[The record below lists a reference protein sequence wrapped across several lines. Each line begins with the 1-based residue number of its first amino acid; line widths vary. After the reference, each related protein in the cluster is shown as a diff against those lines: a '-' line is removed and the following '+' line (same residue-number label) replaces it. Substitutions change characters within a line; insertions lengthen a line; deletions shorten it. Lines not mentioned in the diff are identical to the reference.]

1 MPNAVKTIKN
11 EAFCR
16 CTRLTTVTP
25 GERLEAIEA
34 CAFYKCISLECIV
47 IPNAVKTSRYRAFY
61 KCRGLTTV
69 TLGEGLEQIVARAF
83 SSCKSLE

>member
-1 MPNAVKTIKN
+1 MT
-11 EAFCR
+11 
-16 CTRLTTVTP
+16 L
-25 GERLEAIEA
+25 GEGLEVIEA